1 MKIKNKKLEISFIG
15 DKNFK
20 EFFQQSKKQLNIL
33 MTYFQSLH
41 HIEGFS
47 EICIKIVSDPEIKML
62 NKNFRNKNKITDVI
76 SFGDVGF
83 SGDIAITESYIKTN
97 SKYSSQN
104 FFMLLVHGML
114 HLFGYSHYDRN
125 NRETMRMLENICMTN
140 LGLKKT
146 HEV

>member
-1 MKIKNKKLEISFIG
+1 
-15 DKNFK
+15 
-20 EFFQQSKKQLNIL
+20 

-97 SKYSSQN
+97 SKYSDDVTLI
-104 FFMLLVHGML
+104 LLSSSADTTLMHIN
-114 HLFGYSHYDRN
+114 DR
-125 NRETMRMLENICMTN
+125 EIIKMFLNI
-140 LGLKKT
+140 
-146 HEV
+146 